1 MLLDWPAASPRSLA
15 VAVGLKCFLF
25 LVFCVWFLFV
35 VDFLILGY
43 SRLTWRILNH
53 LQWAGPGQ
61 QEAVQP
67 ARSISLIGPAAG
79 CSVNNNISIRFLT
92 LEGCRVV
99 PTAYESMIGVGRDRE
114 LDFFKIKALFK
125 IFFFKIALAS
135 REYFVL

>member
-1 MLLDWPAASPRSLA
+1 
-15 VAVGLKCFLF
+15 VA
-25 LVFCVWFLFV
+25 
-35 VDFLILGY
+35 Y
-43 SRLTWRILNH
+43 SEP

-99 PTAYESMIGVGRDRE
+99 PTAYESMMGVGRDRE
-114 LDFFKIKALFK
+114 LDFFRMKALFK
-125 IFFFKIALAS
+125 TFFIFKFKIALAS